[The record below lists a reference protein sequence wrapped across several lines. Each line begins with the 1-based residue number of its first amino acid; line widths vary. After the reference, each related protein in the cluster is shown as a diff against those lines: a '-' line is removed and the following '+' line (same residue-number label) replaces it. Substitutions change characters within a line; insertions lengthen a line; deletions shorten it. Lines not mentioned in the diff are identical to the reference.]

1 MMQGAKTYPAE
12 RVMWGGPIMAK
23 SIESLVAS
31 QNEKATRIGWLTW
44 NIIGAKLT
52 EVPIVKVAFR
62 QSGLPEMYDLPD
74 IRPVDAYRRASKS
87 IEGRVETPDPDEK
100 VDLLVRDV
108 FRSQHEVVRYLVVE
122 HRNTSGRQLDYDAKA
137 AMLRFDHDNRMV
149 DVAVYSADPY
159 VQQAVDRFLANYHT
173 FLTTYDDS
181 AIRRVVR
188 SVLIDVS
195 ATALKESGSV
205 YLVPRH
211 EEELLFQLNA
221 FINALPNCKAYKMS
235 VEDTEDSRDMVRD
248 LVTNK
253 ATAVLSE
260 LRATMKADITTDA
273 TIQEMLEKA
282 KRMKKEIVSYQ
293 QILQESLGTF
303 EADVELLEAQM
314 LNLIEKL

>member
-1 MMQGAKTYPAE
+1 
-12 RVMWGGPIMAK
+12 
-23 SIESLVAS
+23 
-31 QNEKATRIGWLTW
+31 
-44 NIIGAKLT
+44 
-52 EVPIVKVAFR
+52 
-62 QSGLPEMYDLPD
+62 
-74 IRPVDAYRRASKS
+74 
-87 IEGRVETPDPDEK
+87 
-100 VDLLVRDV
+100 
-108 FRSQHEVVRYLVVE
+108 
-122 HRNTSGRQLDYDAKA
+122 
-137 AMLRFDHDNRMV
+137 MLRFDHDNRMV

-181 AIRRVVR
+181 AIRRVAR

-260 LRATMKADITTDA
+260 LRATMKADITTDT